1 MKSYGAESKRSAF
14 FQVEGNVF
22 LDFVDLGFG
31 LAVLD

>member
-1 MKSYGAESKRSAF
+1 MKSYGVESKRSAF

-22 LDFVDLGFG
+22 LDFEDLGLG